1 MYLAIYSIYIIYV
14 LMYTVGIKA
23 AMDTR
28 YKDNLDSGKSRL
40 FEYAVPEEGIIIQLQ
55 VTKGK
60 ITLYGSHSN
69 PNPSSVWHDYTLSGI
84 HGNKKFFIPH
94 KSFVAKGKQKE
105 ATVPFYCNLVG
116 EENSTF
122 SVKAVKQN

>member
-1 MYLAIYSIYIIYV
+1 
-14 LMYTVGIKA
+14 MYTAGIKA

-28 YKDNLDSGKSRL
+28 YEDNLDSGKSRL
-40 FEYAVPEEGIIIQLQ
+40 FEYAVPEEGITVQLQ
-55 VTKGK
+55 VTEGK

-69 PNPSSVWHDYTLSGI
+69 PNPSSVWHDYILSDI
-84 HGNKKFFIPH
+84 HGNKEVVIPH
-94 KSFVAKGKQKE
+94 KSIAAKGKQNE

-122 SVKAVKQN
+122 SVKAVNGTK